1 MNILKVYATTTNWEG
16 EDIFLG
22 EFNSLDDAYQ
32 ALSGK
37 NYQEYLII
45 EVTDCTQRII
55 EKGPVQ

>member
-1 MNILKVYATTTNWEG
+1 MLQQMNLEK
-16 EDIFLG
+16 DIFLG
-22 EFNSLDDAYQ
+22 EFNSLDDVYQ
-32 ALSGK
+32 TLSGK